1 LASTSRWVQM
11 SVKKVEVTRIKSDG
25 SAETLEDS
33 VASDVAVC
41 IFVDGEFYRTLVA
54 SPGMLEELV
63 AGHLYTEG
71 VVASPADIAELS
83 VRPDRVDVSLRRP
96 VDISEVTMGKNRL
109 ITTACAASQK
119 IGLGS
124 IKSVRRVED
133 LDADMIHGAVA
144 ELNRLSTVFKETGGT
159 HSALIFHGGDGVL
172 AFAEDVGRHNALD
185 KVIGRCLLDGVDLSR
200 CVLASSGRLAGEMVL
215 KAAAAGIPVVCSV
228 SAPLVSGIRVAEAA
242 GIRLVGFVRGRR
254 MNVYS

>member
-1 LASTSRWVQM
+1 M
-11 SVKKVEVTRIKSDG
+11 SVRKVEVTRIRGDG

-41 IFVDGEFYRTLVA
+41 VFVDGEFYRTLVA

-63 AGHLYTEG
+63 VGHLYTEG
-71 VVASPADIAELS
+71 VASSLADIAELS
-83 VRPDRVDVSLRRP
+83 VQPDRVDVSLRYP
-96 VDISEVTMGKNRL
+96 VNVSEIMMGKNRFL
-109 ITTACAASQK
+109 TTACAASQN
-119 IGLGS
+119 IRLGS
-124 IKSVRRVED
+124 VRRVQRVED
-133 LDADMIHGAVA
+133 LDAALIHGVVD
-144 ELNRLSTVFKETGGT
+144 ELNRLSTVFRETGGT
-159 HSALIFHGGDGVL
+159 HSALIHHRDDGVV

-185 KVIGRCLLDGVDLSR
+185 KVIGRCLLDGVDLNR
-200 CVLASSGRLAGEMVL
+200 CLLASSGRLAGEMVL

-228 SAPLVSGIRVAEAA
+228 SAPLASGVRVAEEA

>member
-1 LASTSRWVQM
+1 M
-11 SVKKVEVTRIKSDG
+11 SVKKVEITRIRSDG
-25 SAETLEDS
+25 STETLEDS

-63 AGHLYTEG
+63 VGHLYAEG
-71 VVASPADIAELS
+71 VVSSPADIGELN
-83 VRPDRVDVSLRRP
+83 VQPERVDVSLRHP
-96 VDISEVTMGKNRL
+96 VNLSEITMRKSRL
-109 ITTACAASQK
+109 LTTACAGFPR
-119 IGLGS
+119 IRPG
-124 IKSVRRVED
+124 SVRRVKPVED
-133 LDADMIHGAVA
+133 LDAALIHGVVD
-144 ELNRLSTVFKETGGT
+144 ELNRLSTVFRETGGT
-159 HSALIFHGGDGVL
+159 HSALIHHMDDGFV

-185 KVIGRCLLDGVDLSR
+185 KVIGRCLLDAVDLSR

-228 SAPLVSGIRVAEAA
+228 SAPLMSGIIVAEEA

-254 MNVYS
+254 MNLYA

>member
-1 LASTSRWVQM
+1 M
-11 SVKKVEVTRIKSDG
+11 SVRKVEVTRIGGDG
-25 SAETLEDS
+25 SAEVLDDS

-41 IFVDGEFYRTLVA
+41 VFVDGEFYRTLVA

-63 AGHLYTEG
+63 TGHLYTEG
-71 VVASPADIAELS
+71 VVSSPADIDMLS
-83 VRPDRVDVSLRRP
+83 VQESRVDVSLIRP
-96 VDISEVTMGKNRL
+96 VDISEVMAGKNRFL
-109 ITTACAASQK
+109 TTACAASQE
-119 IGLGS
+119 IRSGS
-124 IKSVRRVED
+124 IRRVRRIEE
-133 LDADMIHGAVA
+133 LDAAFIHGVVA
-144 ELNRLSTVFKETGGT
+144 ELNRLSTVFRETGGT
-159 HSALIFHGGDGVL
+159 HGALVYLGGDGVV

-228 SAPLVSGIRVAEAA
+228 SAPLASGVRVAEEA